1 MLQFN
6 RSIVVMKKI
15 LLPVCSIF
23 LLATAT
29 AQHALHKLWQTDS
42 TWKVPESVLVDTK
55 NNVLYVSNID
65 GTPGGKDGNGSIGKL
80 SRDGKPIA
88 IEWVKGLNAPKG
100 MGQHGNLLYVA
111 DMNEVVVID
120 IKQGTIIKK
129 IPVEGANF
137 LNDISIGPKGEVY
150 VSDSQEKK
158 VHKIEGDKVSLFAE
172 GFTRP
177 NGVLWQPDGVYVLDN
192 GLLYRFDA
200 NGQNRST
207 IAQGLEGATDG
218 VERVGGKDFIV
229 SCWSGVIYY
238 VHADGK
244 VEKLLDYRNEKIN
257 TADIGY
263 DDSKRIVY
271 VPTFFKNSIIAF
283 HLQ

>member
-1 MLQFN
+1 
-6 RSIVVMKKI
+6 
-15 LLPVCSIF
+15 
-23 LLATAT
+23 
-29 AQHALHKLWQTDS
+29 
-42 TWKVPESVLVDTK
+42 VPESVLVDTK

-65 GTPGGKDGNGSIGKL
+65 GAPGGKDGNGSIGKL
-80 SRDGKPIA
+80 GRDGKPIA

-111 DMNEVVVID
+111 DMNEVVIID
-120 IKQGTIIKK
+120 IKQGAIIKK

-137 LNDISIGPKGEVY
+137 LNDISVGPKGEVY

-158 VHKIEGDKVSLFAE
+158 VHKIEGDKVSLFAD

-177 NGVLWQPDGVYVLDN
+177 NGVLWQPDGIFVLDN
-192 GLLYRFDA
+192 GVLYKLDA
-200 NGQNRST
+200 NGQNRSK
-207 IAQGLEGATDG
+207 IAEGLEGGSDG

-229 SCWSGVIYY
+229 SSWAGVIYY

-271 VPTFFKNSIIAF
+271 APTFYKNSVIAF